1 MLNLIIRKLIQGGLM
16 VLIVAAITFVL
27 LSAAG
32 GDALTALR
40 DNPQVST
47 ETIENLRKVYGLD
60 RPVMERFVSWLG
72 GAFTGDLGDSLSF
85 RVPVA
90 GLVASRLFNTV
101 YLSALAIAL
110 ALFAALGLSIAA
122 ARFPAGRLRYVIESV
137 VLLTVSSPRI
147 VLALLVL
154 MLTAMLTGTTF
165 AIQSGSVTIF
175 LLTALVLGGPLI
187 GIYLAQTHEQLTLAM
202 NEDFVQLAR
211 AKGLGEWAV
220 ILRHAIRAAINPLL
234 TLFGLSI
241 GALLGGSVIVETIL
255 GWPGLGALTVSAVRA
270 RDVPLVMGIVLVAS
284 VAVWFGNTVAELLQ
298 ILNDKR
304 LKPGE

>member
-165 AIQSGSVTIF
+165 AIQSGSVTLF

-220 ILRHAIRAAINPLL
+220 ILRHAMRAAINPLL